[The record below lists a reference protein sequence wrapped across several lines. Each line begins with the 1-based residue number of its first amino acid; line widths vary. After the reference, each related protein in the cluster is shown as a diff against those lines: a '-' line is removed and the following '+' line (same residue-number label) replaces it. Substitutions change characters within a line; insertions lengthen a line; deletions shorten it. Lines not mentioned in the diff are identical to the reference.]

1 MHLVPMGQ
9 VPDQSQPRRQ
19 RLVIGV
25 RAVEEDSGHLAH
37 ILCSLFA
44 HGSYQSQ
51 LANRFTAILGAEQML
66 WRNAVLNAAFA
77 YDQPLPQAATS
88 TAVLTRDAFIVY
100 LALSRRQR
108 HVAFIRRDD
117 DRPRIVVSL
126 MEEHAVPTIHTSK
139 RSHDIGY
146 RC

>member
-77 YDQPLPQAATS
+77 YDRPPPSGCDIDSRPDPGCLHRVPSALKAS
-88 TAVLTRDAFIVY
+88 TTR
-100 LALSRRQR
+100 RT
-108 HVAFIRRDD
+108 H
-117 DRPRIVVSL
+117 
-126 MEEHAVPTIHTSK
+126 PT
-139 RSHDIGY
+139 G
-146 RC
+146 